1 MKMVVHIFHM
11 YLKILLIVFYTET
24 HMTEKQVTVSRGDR
38 ISLNCSTNL
47 SEMIRYTT
55 QWEFVSMSGYRITKD
70 MIVHLKENS
79 SDASFRIDKATIF
92 DTGKY
97 NCTMRNTIP
106 PPAKTFTT
114 LIHLFVQAPPQVILK
129 NITGDQYNVTAQ
141 CSLQEFYPEQVNVS
155 FNATCGSVQDLENS
169 VLTRNADGTYDA
181 SYMYLVNVYYCTSNI
196 IGTCAVEHQ
205 TGRFNIS
212 TVLLEERPDAL
223 LPEKDFIWYI
233 TAGILVLLLFIYIIY
248 RTGKGGCS
256 AVRVWYSSRQN
267 ITCSTDVATQ
277 PMDERDCESDNIDIV
292 YLKPIF
298 KREDT
303 KKAKIR
309 EMETEY
315 SAMRLMTN
323 N

>member
-1 MKMVVHIFHM
+1 MKMLVHIFHV

-47 SEMIRYTT
+47 SEMIRYST
-55 QWEFVSMSGYRITKD
+55 QWKFVNMSRYGIAKA
-70 MIVHLKENS
+70 MIVHLKENT
-79 SDASFRIDKATIF
+79 SDSSFRIDKATIF

-129 NITGDQYNVTAQ
+129 NIAGDKYNVTVQ

-155 FNATCGSVQDLENS
+155 FKVTCGSVQYLENP
-169 VLTRNADGTYDA
+169 VFTRNADGTYDA
-181 SYMYLVNVYYCTSNI
+181 SYMYLVNVYNCSNI
-196 IGTCAVEHQ
+196 TGTCAVEHQ

-212 TVLLEERPDAL
+212 TVLLEERPDTL

-233 TAGILVLLLFIYIIY
+233 TGGILVLLLFIYIIY
-248 RTGKGGCS
+248 RTAKGGCS
-256 AVRVWYSSRQN
+256 AVRVLSSSRQN
-267 ITCSTDVATQ
+267 ITCSTGKHFT
-277 PMDERDCESDNIDIV
+277 IHI
-292 YLKPIF
+292 Y
-298 KREDT
+298 
-303 KKAKIR
+303 
-309 EMETEY
+309 
-315 SAMRLMTN
+315 
-323 N
+323 